1 MSYERL
7 LWVRGSG
14 SLWWIWDLRR
24 QARQWRGCADSGHS
38 QGRDL
43 GRKVRPFGVM
53 PPLSRGTRTSL
64 ILHRNRSFP
73 GRAEENWALAS
84 ASFFSKE

>member
-1 MSYERL
+1 MRDALGSR
-7 LWVRGSG
+7 VRQLMVGFG
-14 SLWWIWDLRR
+14 IYGDRH
-24 QARQWRGCADSGHS
+24 ANGGDAPNSGHS